1 MTFKLQMIT
10 SIISLIIILA
20 VVELIR
26 TRKLKVIYSFFW
38 LFTSLILFIFTIWKN
53 LVNIISDVVG
63 IDYAPSLLLL
73 IGFVLGGLIIL
84 HLTVIIS
91 QQSKLIKELY
101 KELSILKLDIK
112 LFKKQQKDFSK
123 NK

>member
-1 MTFKLQMIT
+1 MTFKLQIIT
-10 SIISLIIILA
+10 LIISLIIML
-20 VVELIR
+20 VVIELIR
-26 TRKLKVIYSFFW
+26 KRKLKVFYSFFW
-38 LFTSLILFIFTIWKN
+38 LFASLILFILTIWKN

-73 IGFVLGGLIIL
+73 IGFILGGLIIL

-101 KELSILKLDIK
+101 KELSIIKLDIK
-112 LFKKQQKDFSK
+112 QFRARNINS
-123 NK
+123 